1 MADKKIKYDI
11 NESEQPFMS
20 ADDFAS
26 MSEEEIP
33 PEQNEVFISRLA
45 GLVQEKF
52 ESAERGRQD
61 DEGRWLNSYHNYRGI
76 YNKNIKFKEN
86 EKSKVFIKV
95 TKTKTLAAY
104 GQLADVVFSGA
115 KFPLQIQETP
125 LPEGIAEYAHLN
137 PLQDDLG
144 GPLDISPELEG
155 NLDYS
160 GQEGITNDNVGNF
173 NPYDVGFAGD
183 GNELKPGAI
192 QTDSDKFLGSLE
204 DEYKNKDDEVVIERG
219 VARSPEM
226 PQIQPAQIAAR
237 RMEKL
242 IHDQIEES
250 NGTTEL
256 RNALF
261 EAVLLGT
268 GIVKGPFNYNK
279 TLHSWETK
287 EDGTRAYNPEAVKVP
302 RLEFVSAWDF
312 YPDPNATSMDDAEW
326 VVHRHKYNKSQLR
339 ALMNRPFFDKEK
351 ILECIRQ
358 GFNYNKR
365 SFESEIKLDNNTS
378 WNETERYE
386 VLEYWGVMDAEF
398 AREAGLSVDPSIDD
412 LEEIQINAWVCM
424 GKILR
429 LVSNPFKPS
438 RLPYHAFPY
447 EKNPYSFWGVGV
459 PENMED
465 AQQIMNGHARMAIDN
480 LALAGSL
487 VFDIDE
493 AALVSGQSME
503 IYPGKIFKRQAG
515 MPGQSIYGLKFPNTA
530 PENMQMFD
538 RFRQLADEATGI
550 PSYSHGNTGVQG
562 MTRTASGMS
571 MLMGAASLNIK
582 TVVKNLDDFL
592 LKPLGKAFYQWNMQ
606 FYEGELNV
614 TGDLEVKA
622 TGTSSLMQ
630 KEVRSQRLT
639 TFLQSVQ
646 NPAVAPFVKV
656 SKIIQELAYSLD
668 FDPEEIIN
676 SPEEA
681 AIYAEIIGLQNQ
693 QPAPEAAPPGDV
705 TGTGDGNIG
714 TGATPQPGEEQFSG
728 STSANVPPQMQMP
741 QG

>member
-1 MADKKIKYDI
+1 MAEKKIQYDI
-11 NESEQPFMS
+11 NESEQPFES

-33 PEQNEVFISRLA
+33 AEQSEVFISRLA

-52 ESAERGRQD
+52 EAAERGRQD

-125 LPEGIAEYAHLN
+125 LPDGIAEYAHLN

-160 GQEGITNDNVGNF
+160 SIEGVTDDNLGNF
-173 NPYDVGFAGD
+173 NPFDVGFAGD

-204 DEYKNKDDEVVIERG
+204 DEYKNKEDEVVIQKG
-219 VARSPEM
+219 VARSPDM

-287 EDGTRAYNPEAVKVP
+287 EDGTRAYRPEGVRVP

-326 VVHRHKYNKSQLR
+326 IVHRHKYNKSQLR

-358 GFNYNKR
+358 GYNYNKR

-398 AREAGLSVDPSIDD
+398 AREAGLNVDPSIDD
-412 LEEIQINAWVCM
+412 LEEIQINAWVFL
-424 GKILR
+424 ILLNL
-429 LVSNPFKPS
+429 LVFLTTHSLMKRILILFGVLEFQRTWKMHS
-438 RLPYHAFPY
+438 RL
-447 EKNPYSFWGVGV
+447 
-459 PENMED
+459 
-465 AQQIMNGHARMAIDN
+465 
-480 LALAGSL
+480 
-487 VFDIDE
+487 
-493 AALVSGQSME
+493 
-503 IYPGKIFKRQAG
+503 
-515 MPGQSIYGLKFPNTA
+515 
-530 PENMQMFD
+530 
-538 RFRQLADEATGI
+538 
-550 PSYSHGNTGVQG
+550 
-562 MTRTASGMS
+562 
-571 MLMGAASLNIK
+571 
-582 TVVKNLDDFL
+582 
-592 LKPLGKAFYQWNMQ
+592 
-606 FYEGELNV
+606 
-614 TGDLEVKA
+614 
-622 TGTSSLMQ
+622 
-630 KEVRSQRLT
+630 
-639 TFLQSVQ
+639 
-646 NPAVAPFVKV
+646 
-656 SKIIQELAYSLD
+656 
-668 FDPEEIIN
+668 
-676 SPEEA
+676 
-681 AIYAEIIGLQNQ
+681 
-693 QPAPEAAPPGDV
+693 
-705 TGTGDGNIG
+705 
-714 TGATPQPGEEQFSG
+714 
-728 STSANVPPQMQMP
+728 
-741 QG
+741 